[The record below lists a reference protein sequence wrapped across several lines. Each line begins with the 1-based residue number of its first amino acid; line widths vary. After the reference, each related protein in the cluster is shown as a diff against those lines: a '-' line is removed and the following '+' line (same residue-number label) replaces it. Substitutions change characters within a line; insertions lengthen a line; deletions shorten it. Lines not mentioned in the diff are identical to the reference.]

1 MRHRWCRRWRSITGS
16 AGTGHPVGSPAG
28 PRADEHTRGVIGADA
43 FRADVLA
50 SVGLDDG
57 SSSNGYLRRA
67 EALMADA
74 VGAEHTFF
82 STCGSSCR

>member
-1 MRHRWCRRWRSITGS
+1 
-16 AGTGHPVGSPAG
+16 
-28 PRADEHTRGVIGADA
+28 VIGADA